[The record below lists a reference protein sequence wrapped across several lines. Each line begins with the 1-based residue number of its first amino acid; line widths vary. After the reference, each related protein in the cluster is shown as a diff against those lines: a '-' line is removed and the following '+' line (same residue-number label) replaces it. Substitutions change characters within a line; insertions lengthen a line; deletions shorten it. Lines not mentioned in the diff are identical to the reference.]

1 MVFIQKHSEEIYWL
15 NRRILFLKM
24 LDSLLDRDASE
35 EELSN
40 AASQFKKV
48 ENPSDLVNR
57 LNEIYG
63 KTLP

>member
-24 LDSLLDRDASE
+24 LDGLLDRDASE
-35 EELSN
+35 EEISN

-48 ENPSDLVNR
+48 ENPSDVAER
-57 LNEIYG
+57 LHEIYG
-63 KTLP
+63 RELP

>member
-24 LDSLLDRDASE
+24 LDGLLDRDASE

-48 ENPSDLVNR
+48 ENPSDLVDR
-57 LNEIYG
+57 LHEIYG